1 MVWLFGIE
9 GGSDILK
16 LFPEYF
22 ITICSRFETL
32 TETFNLV
39 LNGQRPSLI
48 FNFGLGNQLNI

>member
-9 GGSDILK
+9 GCSDILK

-22 ITICSRFETL
+22 ITIYSRFKIP

-48 FNFGLGNQLNI
+48 FNFSLEKHLYI